1 MNNLESSNEFDL
13 GKTLLV
19 SGIVG
24 ISMGLSML
32 VYGRCDDRIV
42 LFERKADMSQGYMS
56 INVDKTFVVGS
67 IFGLGLVSAYAA
79 HRFLQK

>member
-1 MNNLESSNEFDL
+1 M

-32 VYGRCDDRIV
+32 VFGRCDDNIV
-42 LFERKADMSQGYMS
+42 LFERKADLTHGYVS
-56 INVDKTFVVGS
+56 ITVEKKFVVGS
-67 IFGLGLVSAYAA
+67 IFGLGLVSAYAT